1 MLTFRNFNKYYGNHL
16 VLSIPELQIP
26 AGNHWIKGQNGSGKT
41 TLFRVLGGLIPY
53 QGNILLNQSI
63 NLQAQPLLHRR
74 HINLGEAAPL
84 YPGFLTGTELINLFA
99 QARKA
104 PADQATTLIKY
115 FNTNYLHQPVRTYSS
130 GMLKKLSLILAFI
143 GRPSLI
149 LLDEPLATLDTATVE
164 LVYNLI
170 QEYNSKHQTSFLVT
184 SHQDAQMSQLTL
196 TATWL
201 VQNQTLTQLSVS

>member
-1 MLTFRNFNKYYGNHL
+1 MLTFRGFRKYFGDNL
-16 VLSIPELQIP
+16 ILAIPELTVP
-26 AGNHWIKGQNGSGKT
+26 AGIHWIKGQNGSGKT

-53 QGNILLNQSI
+53 QGDILLNQSI

-84 YPGFLTGTELINLFA
+84 YPGFLTGTELVNLFS
-99 QARKA
+99 QAHKA
-104 PADQATTLIKY
+104 PADQAATLIKY
-115 FNTNYLHQPVRTYSS
+115 FNADYLHQPVRAYSS
-130 GMLKKLSLILAFI
+130 GMLKKLSLMLAFI
-143 GRPSLI
+143 GQPSLI

-164 LVYNLI
+164 LVYNLM

-184 SHQDAQMSQLTL
+184 SHQDSQMTQLPL

-201 VQNQTLTQLSVS
+201 VQNQTLTQLSDS